1 MKQTSQ
7 LNKILQAW
15 GIEVVIGWQVIQEN
29 IAKVTLADG
38 RVFVFKN
45 LGPNTAAATQRL
57 QFEYDVLTHV
67 AGQGL
72 AVAVPL
78 LSKASLPYVV
88 ESDQVYRL
96 SHWLPNQPAR
106 VQTEE
111 EQGHLYRNY
120 GAALGRFHKALAS
133 YEDAD
138 ILNRTW
144 ETSLQKRM
152 LDEAVPVVLAYMD
165 PDRLVVFEA
174 LMAEL
179 KPAMQSAYANLPI
192 QLIIWDCHPGNVA
205 VAGFEVSGFID
216 CDHISRAPR
225 IFDLADFLVHLLK
238 WDVGD
243 AQSEAHWLACFRQ
256 LLVGYES
263 VTPLADQER
272 AALFYAMLGIPIIFM
287 DFFFKGYLPDLVKT
301 EFNTVVWLSRQREEI
316 SRQLALK

>member
-1 MKQTSQ
+1 MEQTSQ
-7 LNKILQAW
+7 LNKILQTW
-15 GIEVVIGWQVIQEN
+15 SIDDISEWQAIQEN
-29 IAKVTLADG
+29 IAKVILADD
-38 RVFVFKN
+38 RAFVFKN
-45 LGPNTAAATQRL
+45 LGLNSEAATRRL

-78 LSKASLPYVV
+78 LSQASLPYVI
-88 ESDQVYRL
+88 ESDQVYRV
-96 SHWLPNQPAR
+96 SHWLPNRPAR
-106 VQTEE
+106 VQNEE
-111 EQGHLYRNY
+111 EQSHLYWNY

-138 ILNRTW
+138 ILSRTW
-144 ETSLQKRM
+144 ETSLQKRV
-152 LDEAVPVVLAYMD
+152 LDEAVPVALAHLD
-165 PDRLVVFEA
+165 AERLAVFEA
-174 LMAEL
+174 LLAEL
-179 KPAMQSAYANLPI
+179 KPAMQSAYADLPI

-225 IFDLADFLVHLLK
+225 IFDLADFLVHLVK

-272 AALFYAMLGIPIIFM
+272 AALYYALLGIPIIFM
-287 DFFFKGYLPDLVKT
+287 EFFFKADLPDLVKT
-301 EFNTVVWLSRQREEI
+301 EFNTLIWLAGQRERI
-316 SRQLALK
+316 SRQLAIK